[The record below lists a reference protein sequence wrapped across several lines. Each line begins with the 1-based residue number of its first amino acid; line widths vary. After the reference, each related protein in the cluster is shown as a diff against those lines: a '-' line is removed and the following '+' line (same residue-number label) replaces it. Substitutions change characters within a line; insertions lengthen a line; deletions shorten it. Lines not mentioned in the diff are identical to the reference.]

1 MVQVFYYAINSCFPT
16 PRVSAEFS
24 FSSVKDLVNSTVGK
38 ATEMTSEACGYH
50 SQLATEEGLTS
61 KPLFIL
67 LTNCGQAAKV
77 SVGEK
82 LFTDLFSVSL
92 SLRNAAQKTATKKEL
107 FFLQWAFRVW
117 GETVSLYSS
126 FLRTKWTCPL
136 FFSLPLMLLF
146 LSLALPRNGC
156 HDNQAQSHQ
165 AWLTFFAFKHLFSYF
180 NESKLANLHIFYVLN
195 VYCFDESFV
204 FVLLTSLFFFFIFV
218 CLLHLTALL
227 INRKAELELEFEV
240 V

>member
-1 MVQVFYYAINSCFPT
+1 MVRQPKCQWVRSYLQTCFQCPFHWGML
-16 PRVSAEFS
+16 PRKQQQKKS
-24 FSSVKDLVNSTVGK
+24 F
-38 ATEMTSEACGYH
+38 
-50 SQLATEEGLTS
+50 
-61 KPLFIL
+61 
-67 LTNCGQAAKV
+67 
-77 SVGEK
+77 
-82 LFTDLFSVSL
+82 
-92 SLRNAAQKTATKKEL
+92 

-204 FVLLTSLFFFFIFV
+204 FVLLTSLFFSLYLFV
-218 CLLHLTALL
+218 YFTSLLY
-227 INRKAELELEFEV
+227 
-240 V
+240 

>member
-1 MVQVFYYAINSCFPT
+1 
-16 PRVSAEFS
+16 
-24 FSSVKDLVNSTVGK
+24 
-38 ATEMTSEACGYH
+38 
-50 SQLATEEGLTS
+50 
-61 KPLFIL
+61 
-67 LTNCGQAAKV
+67 
-77 SVGEK
+77 
-82 LFTDLFSVSL
+82 
-92 SLRNAAQKTATKKEL
+92 
-107 FFLQWAFRVW
+107 
-117 GETVSLYSS
+117 
-126 FLRTKWTCPL
+126 
-136 FFSLPLMLLF
+136 MLLF

-165 AWLTFFAFKHLFSYF
+165 AWLTFFTFKHLFSYF

-227 INRKAELELEFEV
+227 INRRAELELEFEV

>member
-24 FSSVKDLVNSTVGK
+24 FSSVKDLVNSTDQ
-38 ATEMTSEACGYH
+38 MTSEACGYH

-227 INRKAELELEFEV
+227 INRRAELELEFEV